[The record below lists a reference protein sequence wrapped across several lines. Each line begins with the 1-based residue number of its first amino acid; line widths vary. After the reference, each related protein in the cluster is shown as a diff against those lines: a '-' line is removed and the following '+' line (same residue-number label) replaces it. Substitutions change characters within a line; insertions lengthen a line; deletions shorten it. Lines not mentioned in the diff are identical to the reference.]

1 MGLRK
6 TSAQVAPAM
15 DEQPRP
21 LWPLQACQPIIALIG
36 VNLQE
41 LSAEA
46 LKEAFGMLAA
56 APGRIVEQHDGRA
69 LATMAAVIGGDCP
82 EEALLDLAA
91 SGIEHRRGGLVQE
104 QALGR
109 SQKPAHVV
117 GDGLE
122 MEAGPASPIAQCRA
136 IQLDALA
143 GVDLGLP

>member
-1 MGLRK
+1 
-6 TSAQVAPAM
+6 M

-82 EEALLDLAA
+82 EEALLD
-91 SGIEHRRGGLVQE
+91 
-104 QALGR
+104 
-109 SQKPAHVV
+109 
-117 GDGLE
+117 
-122 MEAGPASPIAQCRA
+122 ASPAADGQVSGHDC
-136 IQLDALA
+136 A
-143 GVDLGLP
+143 GANRTSRPNAPG